1 MHSGDQ
7 SRWWSERTWNSS
19 PDKNMS
25 KIHIPVEQFLPKTN
39 WKLGE
44 GLLYHQGCKEDAY
57 LIGQDGKESI
67 VHTGLS
73 VCA

>member
-1 MHSGDQ
+1 MMHSGDQ

-25 KIHIPVEQFLPKTN
+25 KIHIPVEQFLLKTN

-44 GLLYHQGCKEDAY
+44 GLRANNEG
-57 LIGQDGKESI
+57 
-67 VHTGLS
+67 
-73 VCA
+73 